1 MATPATFRR
10 SWFCRDELEHQRFMD
25 MNARLLPVNT
35 KVMALVLVAI
45 FPAIFFG
52 GDFRSVGPAGFG
64 VLLFGAL
71 QRAAVRLPNP
81 QVVCFGALLGAT
93 TMIVIALY
101 FYGAADSPGMALV
114 AWPVAGIAG
123 RYARRV
129 LVVGTAYTCT
139 IAAAAILIAEP
150 GILMT
155 DPLHVTLIVTA
166 IIASASVGAVLRD
179 SDIDNRGAA
188 ILDPLTGML
197 NRHALNTRVPEIEE
211 QSRLT
216 GRPVGVIVADLD
228 HFKSVNDTYGHGTGD
243 AVLRDV
249 AYVLRRELRAYDLAY
264 RMGGEE
270 FAVLLPGASVVETG
284 QMAERLRAAVAS
296 DQIEGLDIRISVGAA
311 CTAPGEEFAWKSLF
325 ERADA
330 ALYEAKRGGRN
341 RVVVAGDPTTS
352 AATTAAEPAA
362 A

>member
-1 MATPATFRR
+1 MAASATTFRR
-10 SWFCRDELEHQRFMD
+10 SWFCRDELEHQRFVD

-35 KVMALVLVAI
+35 KVLLLLAVAMVPALFIGRDLDAVAPAVLGIVL
-45 FPAIFFG
+45 
-52 GDFRSVGPAGFG
+52 FG
-64 VLLFGAL
+64 VM
-71 QRAAVRLPNP
+71 QRLATRLPNP
-81 QVVCFGALLGAT
+81 EVVVFFALLGAT
-93 TMIVIALY
+93 TMIVVAAVLY
-101 FYGAADSPGMALV
+101 KATASPIMAIV

-129 LVVGTAYTCT
+129 LTLGTAYAC
-139 IAAAAILIAEP
+139 IIGVGAILLANP
-150 GILMT
+150 GILT
-155 DPLHVTLIVTA
+155 VNPLYVTLYLVA

-228 HFKSVNDTYGHGTGD
+228 HFKAVNDNHGHHVGD

-264 RMGGEE
+264 RLGGEE
-270 FAVLLPGASVVETG
+270 FVVLLPGASTVET
-284 QMAERLRAAVAS
+284 QTMAERLRAAVAAEPI
-296 DQIEGLDIRISVGAA
+296 QGLDVRISVGAA
-311 CTAPGEEFAWKSLF
+311 CTAPGEGFVWRELF

-341 RVVVAGDPTTS
+341 RVVVADVH
-352 AATTAAEPAA
+352 AAARPTAA
-362 A
+362 

>member
-1 MATPATFRR
+1 
-10 SWFCRDELEHQRFMD
+10 MD

-35 KVMALVLVAI
+35 KVMALVLLAV
-45 FPAIFFG
+45 FPAIFYG
-52 GDFRSVGPAGFG
+52 GDLLSVGPAVFG
-64 VLLFGAL
+64 VIFFGAL
-71 QRAAVRLPNP
+71 QRAAIRLPNP
-81 QVVCFGALLGAT
+81 QVVCFVALLGAT
-93 TMIVIALY
+93 SCIVIALY

-129 LVVGTAYTCT
+129 LVVGTAYTCA
-139 IAAAAILIAEP
+139 IAAGAIMLAEP
-150 GILMT
+150 GILT
-155 DPLHVTLIVTA
+155 SNPLHVTLIVTA

-197 NRHALNTRVPEIEE
+197 NRNALNGRIPEIEE

-228 HFKSVNDTYGHGTGD
+228 HFKSVNDTHGHAMGD

-270 FAVLLPGASVVETG
+270 FAVLLPGANVMETG
-284 QMAERLRAAVAS
+284 QMAERLRAAVAVE
-296 DQIEGLDIRISVGAA
+296 QIQGLDIRISVGAA
-311 CTAPGEEFAWKSLF
+311 GSAPGEPFTWKTLF
-325 ERADA
+325 EVADA
-330 ALYEAKRGGRN
+330 ALYDAKRGGRN
-341 RVVVAGDPTTS
+341 RVVVAGAD
-352 AATTAAEPAA
+352 ATAGVPAVA
-362 A
+362 

>member
-1 MATPATFRR
+1 MAAPATTFRR
-10 SWFCRDELEHQRFMD
+10 SWFCRDELEHQRFVD

-35 KVMALVLVAI
+35 KVMGLVLLAV
-45 FPAIFFG
+45 FPALFYG
-52 GDFRSVGPAGFG
+52 GNLKSVGPALFG
-64 VLLFGAL
+64 VIFFGAL
-71 QRAAVRLPNP
+71 QRAAIRLPNP
-81 QVVCFGALLGAT
+81 QVLCFVGLMGAT
-93 TMIVIALY
+93 SCIVIALY

-114 AWPVAGIAG
+114 AWPIAGVAG

-129 LVVGTAYTCT
+129 LIVATLYTCT
-139 IAAAAILIAEP
+139 IAAAAIMIAEP
-150 GILMT
+150 GILT
-155 DPLHVTLIVTA
+155 SNPLHVTLIVAA
-166 IIASASVGAVLRD
+166 IVASASVGAVLRD

-197 NRHALNTRVPEIEE
+197 NRHALNSRVPEIEE

-228 HFKSVNDTYGHGTGD
+228 HFKSVNDTHGHNMGD

-270 FAVLLPGASVVETG
+270 FAVLLPGASVVET
-284 QMAERLRAAVAS
+284 QAMAERLRAAVAAEP
-296 DQIEGLDIRISVGAA
+296 IEGLDIRISVGAA
-311 CTAPGEEFAWKSLF
+311 CTAPGEGFTWKDLF

-341 RVVVAGDPTTS
+341 RVVVADV
-352 AATTAAEPAA
+352 PAA
-362 A
+362 AQPTAA

>member
-1 MATPATFRR
+1 
-10 SWFCRDELEHQRFMD
+10 MD

-35 KVMALVLVAI
+35 KVMALVLLAA
-45 FPAIFFG
+45 FPATFFG
-52 GDFRSVGPAGFG
+52 GDLRSVGPAVFG
-64 VLLFGAL
+64 VVLFGAL
-71 QRAAVRLPNP
+71 QRAATKMPNP
-81 QVVCFGALLGAT
+81 QVVCFVGLIGAT
-93 TMIVIALY
+93 TMIVVALY
-101 FYGAADSPGMALV
+101 FYGAADSPGMALL

-129 LVVGTAYTCT
+129 LVVGTAYTCA
-139 IAAAAILIAEP
+139 IATAAILIAEP
-150 GILMT
+150 GILGT
-155 DPLHVTLIVTA
+155 DPLHVTLIVAA

-179 SDIDNRGAA
+179 SDIDSRGAA

-228 HFKSVNDTYGHGTGD
+228 HFKSVNDTHGHGTGD

-270 FAVLLPGASVVETG
+270 FAVLLPGASIVETG

-311 CTAPGEEFAWKSLF
+311 CTPPDEAFEWKGLF
-325 ERADA
+325 EAADA

-341 RVVVAGDPTTS
+341 RVVVAGQ
-352 AATTAAEPAA
+352 PAA
-362 A
+362 AQAAAA

>member
-1 MATPATFRR
+1 MAAPATTFRR
-10 SWFCRDELEHQRFMD
+10 SWFCRDELEHQRFVD

-35 KVMALVLVAI
+35 KVLLLLMVAMIPAFFVGRDLDAVTPAVLGIV
-45 FPAIFFG
+45 FFG
-52 GDFRSVGPAGFG
+52 VM
-64 VLLFGAL
+64 
-71 QRAAVRLPNP
+71 QRLAARLPNP
-81 QVVCFGALLGAT
+81 EVVVFGALLGAT
-93 TMIVIALY
+93 TMIVVAAYLY
-101 FYGAADSPGMALV
+101 KATASPIMAVV

-123 RYARRV
+123 RYPRRV
-129 LVVGTAYTCT
+129 LTLGTAYTC
-139 IAAAAILIAEP
+139 LIGAGAMLLANP
-150 GILMT
+150 GILT
-155 DPLHVTLIVTA
+155 ENPLYVTLFLVA

-197 NRHALNTRVPEIEE
+197 NRHALNSRVPEIEE

-228 HFKSVNDTYGHGTGD
+228 HFKAVNDTHGHNTGD

-270 FAVLLPGASVVETG
+270 FAVLLPGASVVET
-284 QMAERLRAAVAS
+284 QSMAERLRAAVAAEPI
-296 DQIEGLDIRISVGAA
+296 QGLDIRISVGAA
-311 CTAPGEEFAWKSLF
+311 CTAPGEGFAWKDLF

-341 RVVVAGDPTTS
+341 RVVVADV
-352 AATTAAEPAA
+352 PAA
-362 A
+362 AQSTAA

>member
-1 MATPATFRR
+1 
-10 SWFCRDELEHQRFMD
+10 MD

-35 KVMALVLVAI
+35 KVMGLVLLAI
-45 FPAIFFG
+45 VPAIFYG
-52 GDFRSVGPAGFG
+52 ADLKSVGPAVFG
-64 VLLFGAL
+64 VVAFGVL
-71 QRAAVRLPNP
+71 QRAAIRLPNP
-81 QVVCFGALLGAT
+81 QVVVFGALLGAT
-93 TMIVIALY
+93 TMIVVALY
-101 FYGAADSPGMALV
+101 FYGIADSPGMALV

-129 LVVGTAYTCT
+129 LVVGTLYTCT
-139 IAAAAILIAEP
+139 IAAGAIMIAEP
-150 GILMT
+150 GILTT
-155 DPLHVTLIVTA
+155 DPLHVTLIIAA
-166 IIASASVGAVLRD
+166 IVASASVGAVLRD

-197 NRHALNTRVPEIEE
+197 NRHALNSRVPEIEE

-228 HFKSVNDTYGHGTGD
+228 HFKSVNDTHGHNTGD

-284 QMAERLRAAVAS
+284 AMAERLRAAVAAEP
-296 DQIEGLDIRISVGAA
+296 IEGLDIRISVGAA
-311 CTAPGEEFAWKSLF
+311 CTVPGEEFAWKDLF

-330 ALYEAKRGGRN
+330 ALYEAKRAGRN
-341 RVVVAGDPTTS
+341 RVVVADVPAAVQPS
-352 AATTAAEPAA
+352 AAA
-362 A
+362 

>member
-1 MATPATFRR
+1 
-10 SWFCRDELEHQRFMD
+10 
-25 MNARLLPVNT
+25 V
-35 KVMALVLVAI
+35 
-45 FPAIFFG
+45 FF
-52 GDFRSVGPAGFG
+52 
-64 VLLFGAL
+64 
-71 QRAAVRLPNP
+71 
-81 QVVCFGALLGAT
+81 ALLGAT
-93 TMIVIALY
+93 TMIVLALY
-101 FYGAADSPGMALV
+101 FYGAADSAGMALV

-129 LVVGTAYTCT
+129 LVVGTAYTCAVAT
-139 IAAAAILIAEP
+139 AAIMVAVP
-150 GILMT
+150 GILL
-155 DPLHVTLIVTA
+155 DEPLHVTLIVTA

-179 SDIDNRGAA
+179 SDIDSRGAA

-197 NRHALNTRVPEIEE
+197 NRNALNTRIPEIEE

-216 GRPVGVIVADLD
+216 GQPVGVIVADLD
-228 HFKSVNDTYGHGTGD
+228 RFKAVNDTYGHTMGD

-284 QMAERLRAAVAS
+284 RMAERLRAAVAAE
-296 DQIEGLDIRISVGAA
+296 QIQGLDIHISVGAA
-311 CTAPGEEFAWKSLF
+311 GTAPGAEFEWKALF

-341 RVVVAGDPTTS
+341 RVVGHEDARLAVV
-352 AATTAAEPAA
+352 PAA

>member
-1 MATPATFRR
+1 MAPPATTFRR
-10 SWFCRDELEHQRFMD
+10 SWFCRDELEHQRFLD

-35 KVMALVLVAI
+35 KVMALVMVAVA
-45 FPAIFFG
+45 PAIFFG
-52 GDFRSVGPAGFG
+52 GDLRSVGPAVFG
-64 VLLFGAL
+64 VIFFGAL
-71 QRAAVRLPNP
+71 QRAASRLPNP
-81 QVVCFGALLGAT
+81 QIICFIGLIGALT
-93 TMIVIALY
+93 CIVVALY
-101 FYGAADSPGMALV
+101 FYGAADSAGMALV
-114 AWPVAGIAG
+114 TWPIAGIAG

-129 LVVGTAYTCT
+129 LIVATGYTCV
-139 IAAAAILIAEP
+139 IAAGAIMIAEP
-150 GILMT
+150 GILTT
-155 DPLHVTLIVTA
+155 DPLHVTLIVAA
-166 IIASASVGAVLRD
+166 IIAAASVGAVLRD

-197 NRHALNTRVPEIEE
+197 NRHALNNRIPEIEE

-228 HFKSVNDTYGHGTGD
+228 HFKSVNDNHGHNMGD

-270 FAVLLPGASVVETG
+270 FAVLLPGGSIVETG
-284 QMAERLRAAVAS
+284 AMAERLRAAVAAEPI
-296 DQIEGLDIRISVGAA
+296 QGLEIHISVGAA
-311 CTAPGEEFAWKSLF
+311 CTAPGEDFEWKSLF

-341 RVVVAGDPTTS
+341 RVVVEDHAAAS
-352 AATTAAEPAA
+352 AAAA
-362 A
+362 

>member
-1 MATPATFRR
+1 MAAPATTFRR

-35 KVMALVLVAI
+35 KVMGLVLLAI
-45 FPAIFFG
+45 VPAIFFG
-52 GDFRSVGPAGFG
+52 ADAKAVGPAVFG
-64 VLLFGAL
+64 VIFFGAL
-71 QRAAVRLPNP
+71 QRAATRLPNP
-81 QVVCFGALLGAT
+81 QVVVFIALLGAT
-93 TMIVIALY
+93 TMIVVALY
-101 FYGAADSPGMALV
+101 FYNAADSPGMALV

-129 LVVGTAYTCT
+129 LVVGTAYTCA
-139 IAAAAILIAEP
+139 IAAAAIMIQTP
-150 GILMT
+150 GILT
-155 DPLHVTLIVTA
+155 TEPLHVTLIVAA

-197 NRHALNTRVPEIEE
+197 NRNALNGRIPEIEE

-228 HFKSVNDTYGHGTGD
+228 HFKSVNDTHGHNMGD

-284 QMAERLRAAVAS
+284 AMAERLRAAVAAEPI
-296 DQIEGLDIRISVGAA
+296 QGLDIRISVGAA
-311 CTAPGEEFAWKSLF
+311 CTAPGEEFTWKELF
-325 ERADA
+325 ERADV

-341 RVVVAGDPTTS
+341 RVVVADVAAAPS
-352 AATTAAEPAA
+352 AAAA
-362 A
+362 